1 MVIKWGTLQWSQFFS
16 DPEIGVTLDAERV
29 PINHQHSHDSV
40 HQHKNTLGSVTWMV
54 IMGDGMHNLTDGL
67 AIGAAFSG
75 DNVAGFATALAVLC
89 HELPHELGMI
99 PSTNIYALGKQT
111 ADKLSLFRVLLYLSK
126 LRCPENWLCI
136 LVCFLFNYTWTSG
149 YVINV
154 SMNHSYLFVKVKMSR
169 KLTVYIGLFLI

>member
-1 MVIKWGTLQWSQFFS
+1 M
-16 DPEIGVTLDAERV
+16 VTLDAERV

-40 HQHKNTLGSVTWMV
+40 HQHKDTLGSVTWMV

-99 PSTNIYALGKQT
+99 PSINIYAIGK
-111 ADKLSLFRVLLYLSK
+111 AN
-126 LRCPENWLCI
+126 C
-136 LVCFLFNYTWTSG
+136 
-149 YVINV
+149 
-154 SMNHSYLFVKVKMSR
+154 
-169 KLTVYIGLFLI
+169 